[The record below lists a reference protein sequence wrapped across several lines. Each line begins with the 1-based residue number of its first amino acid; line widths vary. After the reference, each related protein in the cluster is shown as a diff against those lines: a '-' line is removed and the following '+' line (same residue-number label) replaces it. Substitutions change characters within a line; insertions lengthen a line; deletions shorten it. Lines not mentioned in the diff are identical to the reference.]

1 MPRMTHSRW
10 LVGALTGSALVVGC
24 LAAVPVG
31 SPAPARH
38 GSGPARVVRV
48 LPGPRVPGTEGPG
61 VTSANWSGYVV
72 THAGVQLVHA
82 RWVVPAA
89 TCTANDPNPQDT
101 SFWVG
106 IDGWSDRTVEQ
117 AGTDVSC
124 APHSSTPSYV
134 AWWEMY
140 PTNAVQ
146 PVFAVSPGD
155 HIDASVTFA
164 NGSFVLKVKDLS
176 SGRAFTQAR
185 KCGAGLTCKR
195 TSAEWIAESPSY
207 GTVLADLAVYN
218 TWKPTGMTMT
228 VTGGPA
234 ATGPATYTYFPVTMV
249 TKSQKPRATVSADLL
264 TAAKNTFVDTFVHA
278 GVA

>member
-1 MPRMTHSRW
+1 
-10 LVGALTGSALVVGC
+10 
-24 LAAVPVG
+24 
-31 SPAPARH
+31 
-38 GSGPARVVRV
+38 
-48 LPGPRVPGTEGPG
+48 
-61 VTSANWSGYVV
+61 
-72 THAGVQLVHA
+72 
-82 RWVVPAA
+82 
-89 TCTANDPNPQDT
+89 
-101 SFWVG
+101 
-106 IDGWSDRTVEQ
+106 
-117 AGTDVSC
+117 
-124 APHSSTPSYV
+124 
-134 AWWEMY
+134 MY

-176 SGRAFTQAR
+176 SGRAFTQTR

-207 GTVLADLAVYN
+207 GTVLADLAVYK

-249 TKSQKPRATVSADLL
+249 TMSQKPRATVSADLL